1 MQPLPTP
8 PTVSTRLAPIFT
20 SLNQITPPT
29 DIFKREVCRLRD
41 LDSSQ
46 IRLTLAPEPLPSA
59 PDRDA
64 IAKEMELV
72 DPLLNHI
79 DADDLRLT
87 PATIRAIHAL
97 RSPDPVDCHDVLDD
111 ELHLIIR
118 ALQSESI
125 TDAERALGS
134 FTRRKLKTLDTWDL
148 WNSAERTQL
157 DQFHTLG
164 MYGTPCKPPP
174 GAIVLSPH
182 WQYRIK
188 TSGKRRSR
196 NCCDGSPRAA
206 PKLHAMAETYAS
218 CVEQP
223 IGRLFLA
230 LSAALNYVIYG
241 GDARDAF
248 AHSPAPKIPTF
259 IRIDDAFADW
269 YQAKFGKPID
279 RRHVLPI
286 QHALQG
292 HPEAARLW
300 EEHIT
305 SILHDLGFRS
315 TTHERNIYIAH
326 LDGTP
331 ILLLRQVDDFALASP
346 DPAIATT
353 IFDAIGKKLQLPGE
367 TSPPFEQLGLMSSFN
382 GVDVHQT
389 RDYIKLSC
397 TSYLRRLLAGHNWET
412 PGEFE
417 SKIGSRPTEPIPAS
431 CIAALYTT
439 PAGPCEHTQ
448 EHAKLEHDM
457 GFAYRSLLG
466 EILYAYVTA
475 RVDIGYAITTLAKFA
490 AAPAKIHYQRLKG
503 LALYLRL
510 TIDWGIIYWRS
521 APRDDLPAV
530 PLDVLT
536 YDPVLPPFPETADH
550 FRLTG
555 YVDAAHANDL
565 RSRRSTTG
573 YAFML
578 SGGVI
583 AYRSKTQSITA
594 TSSTEA
600 EFIAAVSAAKVA
612 KYLRAILRE
621 LGFSQD
627 APTNLY
633 EDNASAIKMVNAD
646 RPTERSRHIDIQY
659 FAIQDW
665 KKSGQIILTKIK
677 GIINPSDSLTKGL
690 GWVLHNRHARR
701 LMGHFGFQ
709 ASRPPS

>member
-1 MQPLPTP
+1 
-8 PTVSTRLAPIFT
+8 
-20 SLNQITPPT
+20 
-29 DIFKREVCRLRD
+29 
-41 LDSSQ
+41 
-46 IRLTLAPEPLPSA
+46 
-59 PDRDA
+59 
-64 IAKEMELV
+64 MELV

-87 PATIRAIHAL
+87 PATIRTIHAL
-97 RSPDPVDCHDVLDD
+97 RSPGPVDCHDVLDD

-292 HPEAARLW
+292 HLEAAQLW

-382 GVDVHQT
+382 GLDVHQT

-521 APRDDLPAV
+521 APRDDLPVV
-530 PLDVLT
+530 PL
-536 YDPVLPPFPETADH
+536 
-550 FRLTG
+550 
-555 YVDAAHANDL
+555 
-565 RSRRSTTG
+565 
-573 YAFML
+573 
-578 SGGVI
+578 I
-583 AYRSKTQSITA
+583 
-594 TSSTEA
+594 
-600 EFIAAVSAAKVA
+600 FI
-612 KYLRAILRE
+612 
-621 LGFSQD
+621 
-627 APTNLY
+627 
-633 EDNASAIKMVNAD
+633 
-646 RPTERSRHIDIQY
+646 
-659 FAIQDW
+659 
-665 KKSGQIILTKIK
+665 
-677 GIINPSDSLTKGL
+677 DSVKD
-690 GWVLHNRHARR
+690 
-701 LMGHFGFQ
+701 
-709 ASRPPS
+709 